1 VQRQIFATAEN
12 AEATQRQDSALDN
25 SIHGFHS
32 SDDVANA
39 VPVTRKIQKSDGFSR
54 KNAIFVGLWGKWH
67 FSIRDHFGFTV
78 DSLQSRLVW
87 FAVAPGQISV
97 ASELWHWHIRPMKN
111 HLLPLVASLAIFLT
125 TSSLRAAAPTLEG
138 SRVRE
143 QLNEMQG
150 QPAPKLA
157 LKGWINAEPMTLKK
171 LKGKI
176 VVLDFWATWCG
187 PCLASIPHTNE
198 LMEKYADQGVV
209 IIGVCAKRGAEKM
222 ADTVKQRG
230 IKYPVAEDTGTI
242 ASYKANSY
250 PDYYIIDRNGALR
263 WADIANRDV
272 EKAIKILLEEK
283 DKAE

>member
-1 VQRQIFATAEN
+1 LGLPPIRLTKKPAFILFTLVLISLLA
-12 AEATQRQDSALDN
+12 AL
-25 SIHGFHS
+25 G
-32 SDDVANA
+32 
-39 VPVTRKIQKSDGFSR
+39 QK
-54 KNAIFVGLWGKWH
+54 
-67 FSIRDHFGFTV
+67 
-78 DSLQSRLVW
+78 
-87 FAVAPGQISV
+87 PV
-97 ASELWHWHIRPMKN
+97 ASEPWHRHIGRMKN
-111 HLLPLVASLAIFLT
+111 HLFPLAVGLAIFLIT
-125 TSSLRAAAPTLEG
+125 PSLRAAAPTLEG

-143 QLNEMQG
+143 QLNEMHG
-150 QPAPKLA
+150 QPAPELA

-198 LMEKYADQGVV
+198 LMEKYAKQGVV

-242 ASYKANSY
+242 AAYKANSY
-250 PDYYIIDRNGALR
+250 PDYYIIDRNGVLR

-283 DKAE
+283 DEAE

>member
-1 VQRQIFATAEN
+1 
-12 AEATQRQDSALDN
+12 
-25 SIHGFHS
+25 
-32 SDDVANA
+32 
-39 VPVTRKIQKSDGFSR
+39 
-54 KNAIFVGLWGKWH
+54 
-67 FSIRDHFGFTV
+67 
-78 DSLQSRLVW
+78 
-87 FAVAPGQISV
+87 
-97 ASELWHWHIRPMKN
+97 MKN

-198 LMEKYADQGVV
+198 LMEKYSKQGVV

-283 DKAE
+283 AKAE